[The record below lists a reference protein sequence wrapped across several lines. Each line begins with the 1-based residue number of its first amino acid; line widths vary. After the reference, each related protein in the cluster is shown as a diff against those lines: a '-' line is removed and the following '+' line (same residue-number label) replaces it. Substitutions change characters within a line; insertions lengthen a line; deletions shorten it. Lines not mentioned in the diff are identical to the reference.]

1 MKKNKEKAFFD
12 FLSFHFFYDKQRF
25 MANIIEQATKYRIK
39 QIEIAEA
46 EYYQQLTKVLDKIED
61 DIASLANKMLPTTDG
76 KLINLQ
82 QAIAIRPQIKA
93 ILEKHYLPF
102 ADRVVRQGFSKQALR
117 VEKAFKAIGFIP
129 PEFQELTKGDLALV
143 KNLKQQ
149 YFTQFKDIS
158 NTFTRT
164 LSDKVYQN
172 TLLGSEFTELEKE
185 LRQSIN
191 GIYSSSNDPQMNKLV
206 DYVKRNKD
214 DLSKATLVDKA
225 VKTLQTKFGADR
237 AGNNMKRYAG
247 QLLNDS
253 LRDFD
258 ATLNFN
264 KSKDAGLTYV
274 KYYGDIIPTTRQ
286 ICRSLVSGSLNKRKN
301 GLFTIDEV
309 KSMWSSRSWSG
320 KKSGNP
326 LVVRGGYNCR
336 HQWSFVNP
344 DWYEDEEVLKTKPLV
359 PTPKEKK
366 STSIF
371 GSVSEE
377 ESSLLPIAFG
387 ATASNFTRMV
397 NKLPKLPPIK
407 KGSPA
412 YRYFTD
418 EIRMPITQRNI
429 SKNLKDKYMFTHEY
443 GHRIDH
449 KLAQILHK
457 DKKLAEKFMPTLTT
471 DATLG
476 EGVISGATE
485 YQVQISNI
493 AKKAVMADRVV
504 IKNNIKKA
512 LGVMEQEKADLAK
525 VFLGKDGF
533 KKIKIKVED
542 IIKSKEFP
550 LTIDEVT
557 ILLREQGM
565 VYDPADLNTVQFV
578 LQIKH
583 KLLHSEYGKWANY
596 TINNEVQKLS
606 LRQINVD
613 AWRTNGNLHFADY
626 VGAISNNEMGFG
638 HTLGYYKKSH
648 STGIT
653 QRGYGTITN
662 RHTTEAFANYTSL
675 SNSEH
680 KAIYK
685 KLMKHYAP
693 NTTSGFDA
701 IMERSNLL

>member
-1 MKKNKEKAFFD
+1 
-12 FLSFHFFYDKQRF
+12 
-25 MANIIEQATKYRIK
+25 MANIIEQVTKYRIK
-39 QIEIAEA
+39 GIEIAEA

-61 DIASLANKMLPTTDG
+61 DIASLIHKGLPLDDIG
-76 KLINLQ
+76 KLTNLQ
-82 QAIAIRPQIKA
+82 SAIAIRPHIKA

-117 VEKAFKAIGFIP
+117 VEKAFKTIGLIP

-164 LSDKVYQN
+164 LSEKVYQN
-172 TLLGSEFTELEKE
+172 TLLGSEFTVLEKE

-191 GIYSSSNDPQMNKLV
+191 GIYSSSNDPRMNRLV
-206 DYVKRNKD
+206 DYIKRNKHD
-214 DLSKATLVDKA
+214 SSKATLVDKA
-225 VKTLQTKFGADR
+225 VKTLQTKLGADR

-264 KSKDAGLTYV
+264 KAKDAGLTYV
-274 KYYGDIIPTTRQ
+274 KYYGDIIPTTRSL
-286 ICRSLVSGSLNKRKN
+286 CRNMINGVYDRSGK
-301 GLFTIDEV
+301 GIYTIDDITRIWN
-309 KSMWSSRSWSG
+309 SNSWSG
-320 KKSGNP
+320 KKSGTPMIN
-326 LVVRGGYNCR
+326 RGGYNCR
-336 HQWSFVNP
+336 HQFSYVNP
-344 DWYEDEEVLKTKPLV
+344 DWYEDEEEVLKTKPLV

-366 STSIF
+366 PTSIF

-407 KGSPA
+407 KGSGK
-412 YRYFTD
+412 YMYFTD
-418 EIRMPITQRNI
+418 EIRMPITKRNI
-429 SKNLKDKYMFTHEY
+429 SKNLDGKYLFTHEY

-476 EGVISGATE
+476 EGVITRVGAMTE
-485 YQVQISNI
+485 YQLQISNI
-493 AKKAVMADRVV
+493 AKKSVMADRVV

-525 VFLGKDGF
+525 VLLKDGS
-533 KKIKIKVED
+533 KKVGIMVED
-542 IIKSKEFP
+542 IIKSKKFP

-557 ILLREQGM
+557 ILLREQGII
-565 VYDPADLNTVQFV
+565 YNPADLNTVQFV

-583 KLLHSEYGKWANY
+583 KLLNSEYGKWANY
-596 TINNEVQKLS
+596 TINNEIQKLS
-606 LRQINVD
+606 LQQLNYK
-613 AWRTNGNLHFADY
+613 AWKTKGNLHFADY
-626 VGAISNNEMGFG
+626 IGAISNNEIGFG
-638 HTLGYYKKSH
+638 HSLDYYKKSK

-662 RHTTEAFANYTSL
+662 KHTTEAFANYTSL

-680 KAIYK
+680 KDTYR

-693 NTTSGFDA
+693 NTTSSFDA